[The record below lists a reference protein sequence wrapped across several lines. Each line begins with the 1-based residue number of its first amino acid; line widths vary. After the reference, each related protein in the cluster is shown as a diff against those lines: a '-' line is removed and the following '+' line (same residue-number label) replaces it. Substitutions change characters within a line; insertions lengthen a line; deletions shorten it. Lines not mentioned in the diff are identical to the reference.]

1 MCSSGGLTA
10 VAHLDRLQLHH
21 ACSGIITH
29 FSTFCHNVISLPVI
43 QLKFDDMNGKVSYEW
58 LYRGNFRLLPIYE
71 ETQRRKV
78 RMCRVCCSAYV
89 CSIKAQL

>member
-1 MCSSGGLTA
+1 MVC
-10 VAHLDRLQLHH
+10 
-21 ACSGIITH
+21 
-29 FSTFCHNVISLPVI
+29 LPLI

-78 RMCRVCCSAYV
+78 RVGCVVVHVFHQGSVLTTMEPLFEDLLNNGL
-89 CSIKAQL
+89 SIDYLPTVDSI